1 MVSEM
6 AEKQRRVT
14 QEEMAGGVE
23 LLRSRMTIV
32 TRARCV
38 LARSRSNLLALCA
51 DSRSG
56 AQMTRLSIL
65 VRTLVFCVV
74 RILSA
79 EIFHKRASSSS
90 TLSSCTD
97 LPAHGKRGLRLLV
110 ASVMHIPS
118 SARTALFSSL
128 RTALL

>member
-1 MVSEM
+1 MLAIDLLVLPVDRMVVCSKQWRMMSEI
-6 AEKQRRVT
+6 AEKQRKVT
-14 QEEMAGGVE
+14 QVEIAVVVE

-38 LARSRSNLLALCA
+38 LVRARSNLLALCA

-65 VRTLVFCVV
+65 VRTLIVCVV

-97 LPAHGKRGLRLLV
+97 LPAHGKRGPRLLV
-110 ASVMHIPS
+110 A
-118 SARTALFSSL
+118 
-128 RTALL
+128 